1 MMNIKTKFPPP
12 LVALT
17 FGFLINYTK
26 NIFPKI
32 EIKNEI
38 IFGSFM
44 IISGLIVIL
53 SAITL
58 FKKYQTTITPLNPA
72 TATKLITD
80 GIYKFSRNP
89 MYLGLL
95 LVLSGISIIL
105 NPIGGFFFISLFIL
119 YLNFMQIIPEENAMV
134 DLFKDE
140 FLEYKKNVRR
150 WIWNF
155 SSITITDTLVKHY

>member
-1 MMNIKTKFPPP
+1 MIDIRTKFPPP

-26 NIFPKI
+26 YIFPKI
-32 EIKNEI
+32 EIKNQI
-38 IFGSFM
+38 IFGSF
-44 IISGLIVIL
+44 IIIIGSIIIF
-53 SAITL
+53 SAIIL
-58 FKKYQTTITPLNPA
+58 FKKYQTTITPLNPSN
-72 TATKLITD
+72 ATKLITD

-95 LVLSGISIIL
+95 LVLFGISIIL
-105 NPIGGFFFISLFIL
+105 NPTGGLFFIPLFIL
-119 YLNFMQIIPEENAMV
+119 YLNLFQIMPEENAMV

-150 WIWNF
+150 WI
-155 SSITITDTLVKHY
+155 

>member
-1 MMNIKTKFPPP
+1 MNIKTKLPPP

-32 EIKNEI
+32 EISNDI

-44 IISGLIVIL
+44 IIIGLIIIF
-53 SAITL
+53 SAIIL
-58 FKKYQTTITPLNPA
+58 FKKYKTTITPLNPSN
-72 TATKLITD
+72 ATKLITG

-95 LVLSGISIIL
+95 LVLFGVSTML
-105 NPIGGFFFISLFIL
+105 NPIGGLFFIPLFIL
-119 YLNFMQIIPEENAMV
+119 YLNYFQIIPEENAMV
-134 DLFKDE
+134 DLFKNE
-140 FLEYKKNVRR
+140 FLIADDNK
-150 WIWNF
+150 
-155 SSITITDTLVKHY
+155 

>member
-1 MMNIKTKFPPP
+1 MINIKTKFPPP

-44 IISGLIVIL
+44 IISGLIIIL
-53 SAITL
+53 SAIIL
-58 FKKYQTTITPLNPA
+58 FKKYQTTITPLNPSN
-72 TATKLITD
+72 ATKLITD

-95 LVLSGISIIL
+95 LMLMGISIIL
-105 NPIGGFFFISLFIL
+105 NLTGGVFLIPLFIL
-119 YLNFMQIIPEENAMV
+119 YLNLFQIIPEEDAMV

-140 FLEYKKNVRR
+140 FLEYKENVRR
-150 WIWNF
+150 WI
-155 SSITITDTLVKHY
+155 

>member
-32 EIKNEI
+32 EIKNGI
-38 IFGSFM
+38 IFGYFM

-53 SAITL
+53 SAIIL
-58 FKKYQTTITPLNPA
+58 FKKYHTTISPLNPSN
-72 TATKLITD
+72 ATKLITD

-95 LVLSGISIIL
+95 LVLLGISIIL
-105 NPIGGFFFISLFIL
+105 NLIGGFFLIPLFIL
-119 YLNFMQIIPEENAMV
+119 YLNLFQIIPEENAMV

-140 FLEYKKNVRR
+140 FLDYKKNVRR
-150 WIWNF
+150 WI
-155 SSITITDTLVKHY
+155 

>member
-1 MMNIKTKFPPP
+1 MMDIKTKFPPP

-32 EIKNEI
+32 EVKNEF

-44 IISGLIVIL
+44 IISGLIIIL

-58 FKKYQTTITPLNPA
+58 FKKYQTTITPLNPSN
-72 TATKLITD
+72 ATKLITD

-95 LVLSGISIIL
+95 LVLLGISIIL
-105 NPIGGFFFISLFIL
+105 NPTGGFILIPLFIL
-119 YLNFMQIIPEENAMV
+119 YLNLFQIIPEENAMV

-150 WIWNF
+150 WI
-155 SSITITDTLVKHY
+155 

>member
-1 MMNIKTKFPPP
+1 MIDIKTKFPPP

-32 EIKNEI
+32 EIKNKI
-38 IFGSFM
+38 IFGSSM
-44 IISGLIVIL
+44 IISGLIIIL
-53 SAITL
+53 FAIIL
-58 FKKYQTTITPLNPA
+58 FKKYQTTITPLNPFN
-72 TATKLITD
+72 ATKLMTD

-95 LVLSGISIIL
+95 LMLVGISTIL
-105 NPIGGFFFISLFIL
+105 NPIGGFFLIPLFVL
-119 YLNFMQIIPEENAMV
+119 YLNLFQIIPEENAMA

-140 FLEYKKNVRR
+140 FLDYKKNVRR
-150 WIWNF
+150 WI
-155 SSITITDTLVKHY
+155 

>member
-1 MMNIKTKFPPP
+1 MMDIKTKFPPP

-44 IISGLIVIL
+44 IISGLIIIL
-53 SAITL
+53 SAIIL
-58 FKKYQTTITPLNPA
+58 FKKYQTTITPLNPSN
-72 TATKLITD
+72 ATKLITD

-95 LVLSGISIIL
+95 LVLVGISIIL
-105 NPIGGFFFISLFIL
+105 NLTGGFFFILLFIL
-119 YLNFMQIIPEENAMV
+119 YINLFQIIPEENAMV

-150 WIWNF
+150 WI
-155 SSITITDTLVKHY
+155 

>member
-1 MMNIKTKFPPP
+1 MKTKFPPP

-38 IFGSFM
+38 IFGSYM
-44 IISGLIVIL
+44 IISGLIIIL
-53 SAITL
+53 SAIIL
-58 FKKYQTTITPLNPA
+58 FKKYQTTISPLNPSN
-72 TATKLITD
+72 ATKLITD

-95 LVLSGISIIL
+95 LVLVGISIIL
-105 NPIGGFFFISLFIL
+105 NLTGGFFFILLFIL
-119 YLNFMQIIPEENAMV
+119 YMNLFQIIPEENAMV

-140 FLEYKKNVRR
+140 FLDYKKNVRR
-150 WIWNF
+150 WI
-155 SSITITDTLVKHY
+155 

>member
-1 MMNIKTKFPPP
+1 MIDIKTKFPPP
-12 LVALT
+12 LVALI

-44 IISGLIVIL
+44 IISGLIIIL
-53 SAITL
+53 SAIIL
-58 FKKYQTTITPLNPA
+58 FKKYQTTITPLNPSN
-72 TATKLITD
+72 ATKLITD

-95 LVLSGISIIL
+95 LVLVGISIIL
-105 NPIGGFFFISLFIL
+105 NLTGGFFFTLLFIL
-119 YLNFMQIIPEENAMV
+119 YINLFQIIPEENAMV

-150 WIWNF
+150 WI
-155 SSITITDTLVKHY
+155 

>member
-1 MMNIKTKFPPP
+1 MIDIKTKFPPP

-32 EIKNEI
+32 EIKNEK
-38 IFGSFM
+38 IFGSIM
-44 IISGLIVIL
+44 IISGLIIIL
-53 SAITL
+53 YAIIL
-58 FKKYQTTITPLNPA
+58 FKKYKTTITPLNPSN
-72 TATKLITD
+72 ATKLITV

-95 LVLSGISIIL
+95 LVLLGISFII
-105 NPIGGFFFISLFIL
+105 NIIGGFFLIPLFIL
-119 YLNFMQIIPEENAMV
+119 YLNLFQIIPEESAMV

-140 FLEYKKNVRR
+140 FLDYKKNVRR
-150 WIWNF
+150 WI
-155 SSITITDTLVKHY
+155 

>member
-1 MMNIKTKFPPP
+1 MTNIKTKLPPP
-12 LVALT
+12 LVALI

-32 EIKNEI
+32 EIKNQI
-38 IFGSFM
+38 IFGSF
-44 IISGLIVIL
+44 IIINGLIIIL
-53 SAITL
+53 SAIIL
-58 FKKYQTTITPLNPA
+58 FKKYQTTISPLNPSN
-72 TATKLITD
+72 ATKLITN

-95 LVLSGISIIL
+95 LVLLGISIIFNL
-105 NPIGGFFFISLFIL
+105 TGGFFFILLFISYMNL
-119 YLNFMQIIPEENAMV
+119 FQIIPEENAMV

-150 WIWNF
+150 WI
-155 SSITITDTLVKHY
+155 